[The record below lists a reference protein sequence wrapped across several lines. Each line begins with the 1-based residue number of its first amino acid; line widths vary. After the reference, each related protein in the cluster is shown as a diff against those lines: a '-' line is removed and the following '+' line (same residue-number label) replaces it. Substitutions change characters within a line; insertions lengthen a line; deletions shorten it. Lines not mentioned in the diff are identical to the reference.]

1 MKKYKVLMT
10 QPAANDLKGISDYI
24 VRELREP
31 TIAQKLVSKIKAA
44 VMSLE
49 QMPTRH
55 ALVSDEK
62 LPFQGIRKLMVDNYI
77 IFYVISEKE
86 AKVTVVRILY
96 GKRNWAKL
104 L

>member
-1 MKKYKVLMT
+1 MNKYKVLMT
-10 QPAANDLKGISDYI
+10 QPATNDLKGISEYI
-24 VRELREP
+24 ARELKEP
-31 TIAQKLVSKIKAA
+31 AIARKLVSKIKAA

-62 LPFQGIRKLMVDNYI
+62 LSFQGIRKFMVDNYI
-77 IFYVISEKE
+77 IFYVISEKD
-86 AKVTVVRILY
+86 ATVTIVRILY
-96 GKRNWAKL
+96 GKRNWASL